1 MISHNKD
8 FSAFPQDTISGARIK
23 PVSHSLNLF
32 QKTSVISEF
41 AFYQRNLEQQSYRA
55 ALTLRGSPKFL
66 VLHSNL
72 KDVFIAQIGMRC
84 FQPTQLHLSRDHVS
98 QSLHSPGSLFSIS
111 LGTTVTGQGVRGTN
125 QKRKFRLDIR
135 KKF

>member
-55 ALTLRGSPKFL
+55 ALALRGSPKFL

-84 FQPTQLHLSRDHVS
+84 FQSRLSRDHVS